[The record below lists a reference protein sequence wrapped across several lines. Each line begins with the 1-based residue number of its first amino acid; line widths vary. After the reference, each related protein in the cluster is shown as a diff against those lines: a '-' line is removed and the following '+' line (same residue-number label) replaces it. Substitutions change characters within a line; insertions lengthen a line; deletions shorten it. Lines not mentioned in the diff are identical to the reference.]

1 MQRVQDRR
9 FPAPCVL
16 LICSDSSRLHKM
28 GDGHDCGLIDAA
40 IVTTHMMLE
49 AFDEGIGTCWVR
61 RFDKDEVSAAFGL
74 PGCLEPVAMLPMG
87 YPAEDAHPWPGAH
100 DKRLPIEET
109 VTYL

>member
-61 RFDKDEVSAAFGL
+61 RFEKHFVLLRAEGMPYQSS
-74 PGCLEPVAMLPMG
+74 
-87 YPAEDAHPWPGAH
+87 YPS
-100 DKRLPIEET
+100 L
-109 VTYL
+109 